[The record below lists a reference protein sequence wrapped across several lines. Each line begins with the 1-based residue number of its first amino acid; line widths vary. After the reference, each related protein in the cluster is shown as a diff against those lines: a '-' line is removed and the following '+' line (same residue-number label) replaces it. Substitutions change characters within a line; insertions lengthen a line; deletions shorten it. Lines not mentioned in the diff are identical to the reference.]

1 MQKNG
6 KNKIFKIRLYNFI
19 ATNLPLRTSKDIDI
33 SLKKLI
39 LSKSKS
45 ITSIVDVGANHPL
58 RMKIIKNKKLINF
71 VNQVLKIETKARIK

>member
-1 MQKNG
+1 MHQKNG

-58 RMKIIKNKKLINF
+58 RMKIIK
-71 VNQVLKIETKARIK
+71 TKN